1 MKESSILKTILDG
14 LAAHRIFAIRMN
26 SAAFKVENRFVRANS
41 AGRGCA
47 DILAF
52 PRVQFPCL
60 RAIESPSGKPG
71 LRCGWLSDHVVPCWI
86 EVKSD
91 RGRQSPEQKSF
102 EIHVRSQGH
111 DYLLVRSWEE
121 VENWLKEHGL

>member
-1 MKESSILKTILDG
+1 MKESFILKTILDG
-14 LAAHRIFAIRMN
+14 LAAKRIFAGRLN
-26 SAAFKVENRFVRANS
+26 TGGGKVPGGYFHAHGFGKG
-41 AGRGCA
+41 AA

-52 PRVQFPCL
+52 PVLRYICLRKSYPHPGAPALECGALSQFPMPL
-60 RAIESPSGKPG
+60 
-71 LRCGWLSDHVVPCWI
+71 WI

-91 RGRQSPEQKSF
+91 RGRQSAEQKSF

-111 DYLLVRSWEE
+111 EYLLVKSWEE

>member
-1 MKESSILKTILDG
+1 MKESFILKTILDG
-14 LAAHRIFAIRMN
+14 LAAKRIFAGRLN
-26 SAAFKVENRFVRANS
+26 TGGGKVPGGFFHAHGFGKG
-41 AGRGCA
+41 AA

-52 PRVQFPCL
+52 PVFIVSVPMIAQSS
-60 RAIESPSGKPG
+60 IE
-71 LRCGWLSDHVVPCWI
+71 RIVPCWI

-91 RGRQSPEQKSF
+91 RGRQSAEQKSF

-111 DYLLVRSWEE
+111 EYLLVKSWEE